1 MHNISRYEPSYIIL
15 ALQLKKHTMILQKK
29 LVEESNFEVFSKEF
43 SHILTGSTQ
52 VTGVRKK
59 WIKK

>member
-1 MHNISRYEPSYIIL
+1 MIIL